1 MITMRRPSRSEEA
14 EAFIAGL
21 IARDELLP
29 GRRLPSEEAL
39 TTMVG
44 ASRATIRSALLAL
57 ERRGVILRRHG
68 IGTFATGTSVSIEM
82 SLDVLSTI
90 EGLIRSNGF
99 EPRMQKVLIG
109 QDASVPTSIREQLRI
124 GPDEAVYRIERLYLA
139 DDAPAIYVTNRL
151 PMQVNGRTVDLSRFR
166 GEVLTFLEA
175 EFGWRIDRAVS
186 QVTAV
191 EAPKGIAQALG
202 VSTGSPLLLLEQVAY
217 TTGDQP
223 IAHSLAYH
231 RSRYITYSVT
241 RRPLVSVGKQIGAN
255 AHPEGSP

>member
-14 EAFIAGL
+14 EAFIADL
-21 IARDELLP
+21 INRGDLLP

-68 IGTFATGTSVSIEM
+68 IGTFATGTSVNIEM

-99 EPRMQKVLIG
+99 QPRMEKVLIG
-109 QDASVPTSIREQLRI
+109 VDAAAPEPIRQQLRL
-124 GPDEAVYRIERLYLA
+124 GPNDAVYRIERLYLA

-151 PMQVNGRTVDLSRFR
+151 PMEVNGRTIDLSRFR

-217 TTGDQP
+217 TAGDQP

-231 RSRYITYSVT
+231 RSHYITYSVT
-241 RRPLVSVGKQIGAN
+241 RRPLVSVGSHFR
-255 AHPEGSP
+255 AHAHSEESP